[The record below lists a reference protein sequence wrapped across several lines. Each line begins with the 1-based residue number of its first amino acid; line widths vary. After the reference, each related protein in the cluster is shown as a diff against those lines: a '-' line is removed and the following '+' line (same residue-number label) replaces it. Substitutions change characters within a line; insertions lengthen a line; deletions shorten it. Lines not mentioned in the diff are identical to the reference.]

1 MHLLCVH
8 MKNITLSI
16 DEKTLEAGRSYARAH
31 NTTLNSLV
39 RELLTRTVASDA
51 KTSAQE
57 LIRLAKTNAGDSKGW
72 QWNRRDLYER

>member
-1 MHLLCVH
+1 MSDH
-8 MKNITLSI
+8 N
-16 DEKTLEAGRSYARAH
+16 KTY
-31 NTTLNSLV
+31 SLV

-72 QWNRRDLYER
+72 QWNRGDLYER